1 MSCRRVRLHVL
12 QPESVHLA
20 VGADGGMAL
29 AVGAEIYA
37 SSAYHG
43 DYSVTP
49 TNQAQTLPT
58 AGHTLRGDIVVEAI
72 PSNYGLITYNGSII
86 TVS

>member
-12 QPESVHLA
+12 QPERVSLSV
-20 VGADGGMAL
+20 GSTGGMAL
-29 AVGAEIYA
+29 VVGAEIYS

-49 TNQAQTLPT
+49 TNHAQTLPT

-72 PSNYGLITYNGSII
+72 PSNYGLITYNGSTI